1 VGQTEIVQPEDV
13 SVLADN
19 GSASLTLVTCYP
31 FYFVGNAPQRFI
43 VHAAALNI
51 DGIKGPSSTTA
62 GEINLKEKL
71 K

>member
-1 VGQTEIVQPEDV
+1 MGQIEIVQPDDV

-19 GSASLTLVTCYP
+19 GGASLTLDLLSVL
-31 FYFVGNAPQRFI
+31 FVGSAPQRFI

-51 DGIKGPSSTTA
+51 DGIKEPSSTTA